1 MSDIDL
7 TLGGTC
13 AGTGN
18 EIFGIDLGTTYSA
31 IAWLDQNGKPEAL
44 NNTEGEATTPSVVY
58 FESESSISVG
68 NTAKE
73 AIATDPE
80 RVVSFIKRE
89 MSNASYSFEAD
100 GKSYNPIA
108 VSGIILKKL
117 VQDAEIITGSPVK
130 NVIITCPAYFGTE
143 EHRAT
148 KEAGIAAG
156 LNVLMV
162 LNEPTAAAY
171 AYGINVDEPQTI
183 MVYDLGGGT
192 FDVTI
197 IRVDPNS
204 DPHVNVVV
212 SGGDSTLGGKDWDEA
227 FVNLISE
234 KWKEATGLDNDILED
249 SQYKAELLVV
259 AEKNKKFLTTRN
271 SVRIRVS
278 PPDLQSANVEITREE
293 FEVATLDLLNRT
305 IYAANDVISQAAEK
319 EGVDNFE
326 FDTLLC
332 VGGSTLMP
340 QVVSRLELEY
350 GKTPKLSDPHECVA
364 KGAAVY
370 AGLYLGDYVGRDLDD
385 DNETEPPPPPLS
397 GDVLSKSYGIIA
409 FRPNDKGGQDEV
421 VYNLLLKNQSVN
433 IAKHTHIFKT
443 QFKNQRT
450 IKFRVA
456 ESEIG
461 CWVNSKAENLEIG
474 KEDTQDR
481 IDLYDEYIVKIIQD
495 AEMILPP
502 DLDAG
507 EGVEVTFYVD
517 PTDMVLNVTAVLLK
531 TGETIEIRCDN
542 VGIEIPEPIGNGIV
556 I

>member
-31 IAWLDQNGKPEAL
+31 IAWLDKNGKPETL
-44 NNTEGEATTPSVVY
+44 DNTEGESTTPSVVY

-73 AIATDPE
+73 AITTDPE

-117 VQDAEIITGSPVK
+117 VQDAEIKTGIPVED
-130 NVIITCPAYFGTE
+130 VIITCPAYFGTE

-249 SQYKAELLVV
+249 SRYKAELLVV
-259 AEKNKKFLTTRN
+259 AEKNKKFLSSRA
-271 SVRIRVS
+271 SVKIRVS
-278 PPDLQSANVEITREE
+278 PPNDLKSENVEITREE
-293 FEVATLDLLNRT
+293 FEAATLHLLDRT

-340 QVVSRLELEY
+340 QVVSRLEKEY
-350 GKTPKLSDPHECVA
+350 GKTPKVSDPHQCVA

-370 AGLYLGDYVGRDLDD
+370 AGLYLGWKDPID
-385 DNETEPPPPPLS
+385 PPLPPLS

-443 QFKNQRT
+443 QYKNLKT

-461 CWVNSKAENLEIG
+461 CWVNSKAENLETG
-474 KEDTQDR
+474 NEDTQDR
-481 IDLYDEYIVKIIQD
+481 IDLYDKYVVKIIKD

-502 DLDAG
+502 NLDAG

-517 PTDMVLNVTAVLLK
+517 PKDMVLNVTAVLLK

-542 VGIEIPEPIGNGIV
+542 VGIEIPPPIEGGIV
-556 I
+556 V